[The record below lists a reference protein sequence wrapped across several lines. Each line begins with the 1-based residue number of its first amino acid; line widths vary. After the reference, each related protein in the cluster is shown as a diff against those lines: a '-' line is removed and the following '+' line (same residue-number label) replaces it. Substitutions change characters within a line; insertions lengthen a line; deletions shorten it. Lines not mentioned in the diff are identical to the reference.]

1 MLWCVLSNKLCTFLP
16 LPADS
21 LPMQNLCFVNFFV
34 RCRRENKKI
43 FALGEDNFVYS
54 AYFACLAMHV
64 RNPSKHKGFHLFL
77 KICILH
83 VFTYFL

>member
-1 MLWCVLSNKLCTFLP
+1 MHFSAFACGQLANAKLVLC
-16 LPADS
+16 D
-21 LPMQNLCFVNFFV
+21 FFV

-43 FALGEDNFVYS
+43 FALGEDNFAYS